1 MLNGLETAANVDGVP
16 GPREHAYIRRSKIK
30 PINLA
35 LPSTPFMR
43 SCSSLHNGFYYV
55 TDRNIDPARLRP
67 NTRRKC
73 RLFPVFSI
81 DFTIDLSRLH
91 YVFHWYIMEILKY
104 YVNVMSDRISWQWK
118 YIEIVDLIIN
128 MVITS

>member
-55 TDRNIDPARLRP
+55 TDRNIDLRGCVQTP
-67 NTRRKC
+67 GESVAFFQFFRSTLQSIFRVSIMC
-73 RLFPVFSI
+73 SI
-81 DFTIDLSRLH
+81 DISYKYLN
-91 YVFHWYIMEILKY
+91 IM
-104 YVNVMSDRISWQWK
+104 
-118 YIEIVDLIIN
+118 
-128 MVITS
+128 